1 MGAVAHQ
8 ERTIS
13 ETVLVALGVQ
23 SWLRPIAESAT
34 VFTRWTK
41 LISYRGLGSHRDSI
55 VKSIAE
61 YAELVKLFNAK
72 GLIEDAEANDFTR
85 QVES

>member
-1 MGAVAHQ
+1 M
-8 ERTIS
+8 
-13 ETVLVALGVQ
+13 
-23 SWLRPIAESAT
+23 
-34 VFTRWTK
+34 
-41 LISYRGLGSHRDSI
+41 
-55 VKSIAE
+55 KSIAE